1 MKPHPSSLRF
11 AALAAVLAIPVLTG
25 PAAAEKPLPPAFGT
39 ELKPE
44 FKSREANEPTGAAEL
59 EDRPHKK
66 RANDDGAAVIRKAG
80 RGARGGRVKIQLD
93 GDEDGGG
100 SGEFGSDAGS
110 DPDAGDF

>member
-1 MKPHPSSLRF
+1 MKPHLSSLRR
-11 AALAAVLAIPVLTG
+11 AALAAALAIPVLAV

-44 FKSREANEPTGAAEL
+44 FKSREANEPAGAAEL

-66 RANDDGAAVIRKAG
+66 AKDDGAAVTRKAG

>member
-1 MKPHPSSLRF
+1 MKPHQHLFRL
-11 AALAAVLAIPVLTG
+11 AALAAALAVPVLAG

-44 FKSREANEPTGAAEL
+44 FKSREASEPTGAAEL
-59 EDRPHKK
+59 EDRPKK
-66 RANDDGAAVIRKAG
+66 RSKDEDGAAVIRKAG

>member
-1 MKPHPSSLRF
+1 MKPHPSLVGLAAI
-11 AALAAVLAIPVLTG
+11 AALSVPVLAT
-25 PAAAEKPLPPAFGT
+25 PASAQKPLPPAFGT

-44 FKSREANEPTGAAEL
+44 NKAHEASDPSGAAEL
-59 EDRPHKK
+59 EDKPRKRHK
-66 RANDDGAAVIRKAG
+66 DDEPPVVRRVG

-100 SGEFGSDAGS
+100 GTGEFGSDAGS